1 MKRREVYIAV
11 LYHSA
16 LDSNQIKEV
25 CAGLE
30 EEGVSF
36 LLKECDKANN
46 FTELGN
52 IAAGMSPLNVGIG
65 IDQFGKLCVHHEK
78 LKSEEPYIQDI
89 LQNGRKSGKNAARLV
104 KGLPLFF

>member
-1 MKRREVYIAV
+1 MNKREVYITI

-16 LDSNQIKEV
+16 LDSNQIREV

-36 LLKECDKANN
+36 LLKKCNKESN

-65 IDQFGKLCVHHEK
+65 IELGHLCVHHEK
-78 LKSEEPYIQDI
+78 LKTEEPYIQDI

-104 KGLPLFF
+104 KGLPLSF

>member
-1 MKRREVYIAV
+1 MNKREVYIAI

-16 LDSNQIKEV
+16 LDSNQIQEV

-36 LLKECDKANN
+36 LLKKWDKENN
-46 FTELGN
+46 FIELGQ
-52 IAAGMSPLNVGIG
+52 IAASMSSLNVGIG
-65 IDQFGKLCVHHEK
+65 INQFGQLCIHHEK
-78 LKSEEPYIQDI
+78 LKAEEPYIQDN

>member
-1 MKRREVYIAV
+1 MNNHEVYIAI
-11 LYHSA
+11 LYHSV
-16 LDSNQIKEV
+16 LDSNLIKEV

-36 LLKECDKANN
+36 LLEECDKTNS

-52 IAAGMSPLNVGIG
+52 IAADMSPLNVGIG
-65 IDQFGKLCVHHEK
+65 IDKFGNLCVHHEK
-78 LKSEEPYIQDI
+78 LNSEEPYIRDI
-89 LQNGRKSGKNAARLV
+89 VQNGRKSGKNAARLV